1 MIKRDFLSI
10 TDLSAKEIWQV
21 LIWAKK
27 LKIELKTKGKNK
39 PQLIDKQ
46 MVMLFE
52 KPSLRTKLSFDIA
65 ISQLG
70 GHAVYFGPKEVGL
83 GKRESIA
90 DVSKVISSMA
100 DLIVA
105 RVFSHQDLE
114 SLSQNSRV
122 PVINALSDIEHP
134 CQVLADLMTIWE
146 IKRKLK
152 SLTLTYIG
160 DGENNVSHSLSLGCA
175 LLGINFKCA
184 APDGFWM
191 NKDIVN
197 KARQLA
203 LNSGA
208 QILETDNPKEAVKG
222 TDVVYTDTWLSMGD
236 TDRNKRLKIFQPFQ
250 VNQSLMILAKK
261 DAIFMHDLPAYR
273 GNEVSAEVIDG
284 PQSVVF
290 RQAENRLHV
299 QKALLIWI
307 FEGLTERISNV
318 KLGGDSISI
327 CKKE

>member
-1 MIKRDFLSI
+1 MKKDFLSI
-10 TDLSAKEIWQV
+10 TDLTAKEIWQV

-27 LKIELKTKGKNK
+27 LKIELKTNGKNK
-39 PQLIDKQ
+39 PKLADKQ

-65 ISQLG
+65 MSQLG
-70 GHAVYFGPKEVGL
+70 GHAVYFGPGEVGL

-114 SLSQNSRV
+114 SLAQNAKV
-122 PVINALSDIEHP
+122 PVINVLSNIEHP

-146 IKRKLK
+146 IKGKLTG
-152 SLTLTYIG
+152 LTLAYVG

-175 LLGINFKCA
+175 LLGVNFKCA
-184 APDGFWM
+184 APSGFWM
-191 NKDIVN
+191 NKDIVK
-197 KARQLA
+197 KAKQLT

-222 TDVVYTDTWLSMGD
+222 ADIVYTDTWISMGD
-236 TDRNKRLKIFQPFQ
+236 EKEQEKRLKIFKPFQ
-250 VNQSLMILAKK
+250 VNQKLMKLAKR

-273 GNEVSAEVIDG
+273 DNEVIAEVIDG
-284 PQSVVF
+284 SQSVVF
-290 RQAENRLHV
+290 KQAENRLHV
-299 QKALLIWI
+299 QKALLVWI
-307 FEGLTERISNV
+307 LN
-318 KLGGDSISI
+318 
-327 CKKE
+327 